1 MTKVWCK
8 LCNKIIQTGEWP
20 TDWMRSVFVAIPKI
34 YQAPLIVQNIAQLH
48 SSATPA
54 KYYYT
59 NLVPTDT
66 QALTGPDV
74 E

>member
-1 MTKVWCK
+1 
-8 LCNKIIQTGEWP
+8 
-20 TDWMRSVFVAIPKI
+20 MRSVFVAIPKI